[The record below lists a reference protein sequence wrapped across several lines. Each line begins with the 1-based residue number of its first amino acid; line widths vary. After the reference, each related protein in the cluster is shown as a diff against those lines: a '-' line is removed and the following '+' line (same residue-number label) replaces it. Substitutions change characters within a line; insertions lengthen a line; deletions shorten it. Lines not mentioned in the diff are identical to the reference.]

1 MRPLTESLTLAP
13 ELLVAGV
20 KRARL
25 RISRQV
31 VLSNELD
38 PLEEVTVQLL
48 TRPSGPT
55 SSRKPVVPDS
65 SLRIAESG

>member
-25 RISRQV
+25 RINRQV
-31 VLSNELD
+31 VLSNDLD
-38 PLEEVTVQLL
+38 PLDEVTVQLL

-55 SSRKPVVPDS
+55 SRRKPVVPDS

>member
-31 VLSNELD
+31 VLSKELD
-38 PLEEVTVQLL
+38 PLDEVTVQLL

-65 SLRIAESG
+65 SLRIAASG